1 MLGESLY
8 RLYVLSNFFHS
19 ICKSFHS
26 FIRCQIK
33 DGDGHEIHCF
43 VIVLIFFVIPIFPSF
58 LNLSLFQFPLYTFFG
73 FDCLLFPLYS
83 TSSATLHIPPHVV
96 PAISIGGQN
105 LLHWCSS
112 SFPFDVRDT
121 CNVRFSFV
129 ESLPIRSSN
138 IRNDVV
144 RTKRGMEQE
153 TDPIWNLCWMSL
165 KTLDEKFACDHCF
178 FFFF

>member
-1 MLGESLY
+1 MFYKINVLEAQLNRSNFLSNMLDVMLDKSRKNVGWKFISFVRAIQLFSFNMQ
-8 RLYVLSNFFHS
+8 VLSFFHS
-19 ICKSFHS
+19 MSNQRWRRTWNPLFRYRSNLFCHSHLSQFPEPFSFSIS
-26 FIRCQIK
+26 FVY
-33 DGDGHEIHCF
+33 F
-43 VIVLIFFVIPIFPSF
+43 LWFWLPSF
-58 LNLSLFQFPLYTFFG
+58 
-73 FDCLLFPLYS
+73 
-83 TSSATLHIPPHVV
+83 SAALHIPPHVV

-144 RTKRGMEQE
+144 RTKRGMEQ
-153 TDPIWNLCWMSL
+153 
-165 KTLDEKFACDHCF
+165 
-178 FFFF
+178 